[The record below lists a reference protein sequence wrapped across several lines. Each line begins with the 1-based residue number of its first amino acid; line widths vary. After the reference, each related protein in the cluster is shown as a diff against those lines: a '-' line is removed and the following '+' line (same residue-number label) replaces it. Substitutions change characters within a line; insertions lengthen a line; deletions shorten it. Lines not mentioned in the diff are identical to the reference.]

1 MFERVEI
8 RDDEFE
14 EVVKRARANMIIRL
28 ANTNHNWT
36 STLDREIARI
46 VPELKKQ
53 DEDTEKPEIGT
64 YNVVSKTIRNGLLL
78 GHRIID
84 FLNIYCLAKDSSG
97 RFSLDENSF
106 KKVVKE
112 LELKY
117 KEKLWVF
124 LVRNEGPVNKM
135 LVASLLRENI
145 HSNKVQIL
153 G

>member
-53 DEDTEKPEIGT
+53 DEDTARPEIGT

-84 FLNIYCLAKDSSG
+84 FLNIYCLTKNSSG
-97 RFSLDENSF
+97 RFSLDENSL
-106 KKVVKE
+106 KKVLKE
-112 LELKY
+112 LELKN

-124 LVRNEGPVNKM
+124 LVNNEGAVNKM
-135 LVASLLRENI
+135 LIASLLCENI

-153 G
+153 N

>member
-28 ANTNHNWT
+28 ASTNHNWT

-53 DEDTEKPEIGT
+53 DEDTKKPEIGT

-84 FLNIYCLAKDSSG
+84 FLNIYCLTKDSSG
-97 RFSLDENSF
+97 RFSLDENSL
-106 KKVVKE
+106 KKVIKE